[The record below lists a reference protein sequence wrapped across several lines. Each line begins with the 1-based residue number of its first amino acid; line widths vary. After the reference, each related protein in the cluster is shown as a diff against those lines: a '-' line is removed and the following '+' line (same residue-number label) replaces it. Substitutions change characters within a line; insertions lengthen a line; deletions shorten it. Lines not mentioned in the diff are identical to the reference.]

1 MADIGGFLWTVL
13 GGGTLSALL
22 LGIAA
27 MLGKSQ
33 LAHWLNKDIEAIKSQ
48 HQKALEADKAK
59 YARELETYRT
69 SLIAQAEAIKASQ
82 DVKKAMAV
90 KIAEMKFDAVQ
101 KLHEAAGGMG
111 VMLAMV
117 EAYRKNGFPIDYG
130 EIAALGGSLHGAA
143 TKGKPFLSAAHYGKL
158 IAFSNSY
165 LEGVRK
171 LQNIQSQRDTGDPT
185 AIYSALF
192 AMHGECEAIVSGYM
206 NEMLVMA

>member
-1 MADIGGFLWTVL
+1 MADIGGFFWTVL
-13 GGGTLSALL
+13 AGGGVSALL

-27 MLGKSQ
+27 ILGKSQ
-33 LAHWLNKDIEAIKSQ
+33 LAHWLNQDIEKIKSQ

-117 EAYRKNGFPIDYG
+117 EAYRKIGFPSDYG
-130 EIAALGGSLHGAA
+130 EIAVLGGSLHGAA
-143 TKGKPFLSAAHYGKL
+143 TKGKPFLSAVHYEKL

-165 LEGVRK
+165 FEGVRK

-185 AIYSALF
+185 AIYSALL
-192 AMHGECEAIVSGYM
+192 ALHGECEAIVSGYM

>member
-1 MADIGGFLWTVL
+1 MADIGGFFWTVL
-13 GGGTLSALL
+13 AGGGVSALL

-27 MLGKSQ
+27 ILGKSQ

-48 HQKALEADKAK
+48 HQQALETDKAK
-59 YARELETYRT
+59 YARELEAYRA

-117 EAYRKNGFPIDYG
+117 EANRKIGLPIDYG
-130 EIAALGGSLHGAA
+130 AIAALGGSLHGVT
-143 TKGKPFLSAAHYGKL
+143 TKGKPFLSGAHHAKL

-165 LEGVRK
+165 FEGVMK
-171 LQNIQSQRDTGDPT
+171 LQKIYSQREVGDPA
-185 AIYSALF
+185 AIYSNLF
-192 AMHGECEAIVSGYM
+192 ALHGECEAIVAGYM